1 MCEHFKFLWLAKSC
15 VVPNNQKCSSNYQLS
30 FEGGKRV
37 AGGSCHPV
45 AALLSICL
53 PPQHHQKKP
62 TTTTKPTSDE
72 NQSSS
77 TSFAQRKKPKETG
90 NVNKHDAFFFHIQ
103 RFAFFFLSSFC
114 ALKIIFI
121 MLIHITPSNA
131 FLSLSH
137 GTRDIIFNVHV
148 LDFVWVAIAAA
159 FLLLSFSV
167 HTFFCITLKIWYRS
181 NVASTT
187 KTFFPSP
194 YFFFFSLR
202 RFKKKCVEVL
212 VFHLDF
218 IFGVGFV

>member
-1 MCEHFKFLWLAKSC
+1 MLIKLPTFFRGGETRGWWI
-15 VVPNNQKCSSNYQLS
+15 VPPSGSSSLDLFATTTPPEKTDDDNKANLRRELELKY
-30 FEGGKRV
+30 F
-37 AGGSCHPV
+37 
-45 AALLSICL
+45 ICL
-53 PPQHHQKKP
+53 EKK
-62 TTTTKPTSDE
+62 TKRNRQCQQT
-72 NQSSS
+72 
-77 TSFAQRKKPKETG
+77 RCL
-90 NVNKHDAFFFHIQ
+90 FFHIQ